1 MVGRR
6 KVEYGGEEKHVL
18 PTSFSLTAI
27 VPYLLSSS
35 PPYTSFLLPTIHS
48 FPPPHHTLLSSSPP
62 YTPFLLPTIHSF
74 PPPPHHT
81 LLREKAQMCGGKKL
95 HCVVSALFCIVSQ
108 LTFKILSVNCK
119 GFVQSRSSPDRDT
132 KPSSHSPKLR
142 AKVITTPELCHE
154 CPHPFLQGFSKKTT
168 TGCLYKKHR
177 TAF

>member
-1 MVGRR
+1 M
-6 KVEYGGEEKHVL
+6 YCPL
-18 PTSFSLTAI
+18 PSLLHAI

-95 HCVVSALFCIVSQ
+95 HCVVSALCCIVSQ

-142 AKVITTPELCHE
+142 AKVITTPE
-154 CPHPFLQGFSKKTT
+154 
-168 TGCLYKKHR
+168 
-177 TAF
+177 